1 VISPCLSVFRG
12 SLITCIPTA
21 ARTISSLYGLNAGI
35 IDRTQ
40 FSLLVTVVV
49 LSAVVPT
56 AIPERWSCPTQQRSG
71 TRTPGIHRYPPR
83 STSNPVPRANVRGGA
98 DPSSET
104 GWATGGPF
112 GRLLAESLA
121 RNL

>member
-56 AIPERWSCPTQQRSG
+56 AIAERWFLPDAAKERHQDAR
-71 TRTPGIHRYPPR
+71 HPPL
-83 STSNPVPRANVRGGA
+83 P
-98 DPSSET
+98 
-104 GWATGGPF
+104 
-112 GRLLAESLA
+112 AEEYV
-121 RNL
+121 